1 MGIFINCIAVIFSTV
16 IIICGISYFMREK
29 AAGKLRYYMLIMG
42 IFGALWSGGFGIM
55 GFTETVKA
63 AYVFRAIGL
72 IGVVG
77 FMMTEALMVAY
88 MTSLPKW
95 LYYTYEVV
103 FIILAIVDLAF
114 FIPDVHSFE
123 RINGRMCYYS
133 YMGVGRTVH
142 QCFLI
147 FIAVSMITIAIIW
160 VRKERKSRRFRFIR
174 AMFFSNIA
182 ILIFMIPDTVLP
194 LFGKPS
200 FPSSA
205 YGMFLTYMIIWFWA
219 EKYNEFSITVNNL
232 SQYIFQSANTAIL
245 IFDDDFRLVLS
256 NDFGKKLLEIE
267 KIEKQ
272 SLSQLFQCSETET
285 TTLWNSLLQNDQGVA
300 ELKSVKDEICC
311 SLNFSVARDRR
322 GEAYCFVCFVY
333 DLSKEKQMLEEI
345 VEANKAKSRF
355 LANMSHEI
363 RTPIN
368 GIMGMNH
375 MILKECKDESIREF
389 ADNIDSS
396 SRLLLSIVNDILDI
410 SKIES
415 GKMDIIPTQY
425 QLLSLINDCYN
436 LSKVKLE
443 NKPVDL
449 EIHVN
454 EKLPSQLYGD
464 EIRIKQVVNNILS
477 NSVKYTKEGK
487 ICFGVDFEPIT
498 DKMLQLVISIEDTG
512 IGIKEED
519 LEKLFEAF
527 TRIEEKRNR
536 NIQGTGLG
544 LRLTKNLVELMEG
557 MITVE
562 STYGK
567 GTRFTVKIPQKV
579 MNSNPV
585 GDFSQAYGKAQVSS
599 HKDIISFIAPQ
610 AKILIVDDVEMN
622 LKVIKGILKETK
634 MQIDTAGSGV
644 ECLEYMKKNQY
655 HMVFLD
661 HMMPEMDGVETL
673 NKLHA
678 LEKTLNQNT
687 PVIMLTAN
695 AIVGAKNEYL
705 EAGFTDYLSK
715 PVQEIKLMKMLIKY
729 LPRELVSVTKEVI
742 STEKPEENKQNQSLE
757 ATAKE
762 LPESKANNP
771 NQLERLKEIE
781 GLDVQTGMMYCMD
794 SVDFYFEIL
803 QEYVKME
810 KAEKLKQFFEQEDW
824 DNYRTVAHALKSTS
838 LTIGAVHMSE
848 SAKAL
853 EFAAKEKDGAY
864 IHLHHDETMKEYFDL
879 VEKIKAL
886 L

>member
-182 ILIFMIPDTVLP
+182 ILIFIIPDTVLP

-245 IFDDDFRLVLS
+245 IFDDDFRMVLS

-322 GEAYCFVCFVY
+322 GEAYCFVCFV
-333 DLSKEKQMLEEI
+333 
-345 VEANKAKSRF
+345 
-355 LANMSHEI
+355 
-363 RTPIN
+363 
-368 GIMGMNH
+368 
-375 MILKECKDESIREF
+375 
-389 ADNIDSS
+389 
-396 SRLLLSIVNDILDI
+396 
-410 SKIES
+410 
-415 GKMDIIPTQY
+415 
-425 QLLSLINDCYN
+425 YN

-853 EFAAKEKDGAY
+853 EFAAKEKDEAY
-864 IHLHHDETMKEYFDL
+864 LRLHHDKAMKEYFDL

>member
-182 ILIFMIPDTVLP
+182 ILIFIIPDTVLP

-333 DLSKEKQMLEEI
+333 
-345 VEANKAKSRF
+345 
-355 LANMSHEI
+355 
-363 RTPIN
+363 
-368 GIMGMNH
+368 
-375 MILKECKDESIREF
+375 
-389 ADNIDSS
+389 
-396 SRLLLSIVNDILDI
+396 
-410 SKIES
+410 
-415 GKMDIIPTQY
+415 
-425 QLLSLINDCYN
+425 N

-519 LEKLFEAF
+519 LENCLKNSRVL
-527 TRIEEKRNR
+527 KRNETAIFR
-536 NIQGTGLG
+536 GP
-544 LRLTKNLVELMEG
+544 VWACD
-557 MITVE
+557 
-562 STYGK
+562 SP
-567 GTRFTVKIPQKV
+567 KIWW
-579 MNSNPV
+579 N
-585 GDFSQAYGKAQVSS
+585 
-599 HKDIISFIAPQ
+599 
-610 AKILIVDDVEMN
+610 
-622 LKVIKGILKETK
+622 
-634 MQIDTAGSGV
+634 
-644 ECLEYMKKNQY
+644 
-655 HMVFLD
+655 
-661 HMMPEMDGVETL
+661 
-673 NKLHA
+673 
-678 LEKTLNQNT
+678 
-687 PVIMLTAN
+687 
-695 AIVGAKNEYL
+695 
-705 EAGFTDYLSK
+705 
-715 PVQEIKLMKMLIKY
+715 
-729 LPRELVSVTKEVI
+729 
-742 STEKPEENKQNQSLE
+742 
-757 ATAKE
+757 
-762 LPESKANNP
+762 
-771 NQLERLKEIE
+771 
-781 GLDVQTGMMYCMD
+781 
-794 SVDFYFEIL
+794 
-803 QEYVKME
+803 
-810 KAEKLKQFFEQEDW
+810 
-824 DNYRTVAHALKSTS
+824 
-838 LTIGAVHMSE
+838 
-848 SAKAL
+848 
-853 EFAAKEKDGAY
+853 
-864 IHLHHDETMKEYFDL
+864 
-879 VEKIKAL
+879 
-886 L
+886 

>member
-1 MGIFINCIAVIFSTV
+1 
-16 IIICGISYFMREK
+16 
-29 AAGKLRYYMLIMG
+29 
-42 IFGALWSGGFGIM
+42 
-55 GFTETVKA
+55 
-63 AYVFRAIGL
+63 
-72 IGVVG
+72 
-77 FMMTEALMVAY
+77 
-88 MTSLPKW
+88 
-95 LYYTYEVV
+95 
-103 FIILAIVDLAF
+103 
-114 FIPDVHSFE
+114 
-123 RINGRMCYYS
+123 
-133 YMGVGRTVH
+133 
-142 QCFLI
+142 
-147 FIAVSMITIAIIW
+147 
-160 VRKERKSRRFRFIR
+160 
-174 AMFFSNIA
+174 
-182 ILIFMIPDTVLP
+182 
-194 LFGKPS
+194 
-200 FPSSA
+200 
-205 YGMFLTYMIIWFWA
+205 
-219 EKYNEFSITVNNL
+219 
-232 SQYIFQSANTAIL
+232 
-245 IFDDDFRLVLS
+245 
-256 NDFGKKLLEIE
+256 
-267 KIEKQ
+267 
-272 SLSQLFQCSETET
+272 
-285 TTLWNSLLQNDQGVA
+285 
-300 ELKSVKDEICC
+300 
-311 SLNFSVARDRR
+311 
-322 GEAYCFVCFVY
+322 
-333 DLSKEKQMLEEI
+333 
-345 VEANKAKSRF
+345 
-355 LANMSHEI
+355 
-363 RTPIN
+363 
-368 GIMGMNH
+368 
-375 MILKECKDESIREF
+375 
-389 ADNIDSS
+389 
-396 SRLLLSIVNDILDI
+396 
-410 SKIES
+410 
-415 GKMDIIPTQY
+415 
-425 QLLSLINDCYN
+425 
-436 LSKVKLE
+436 
-443 NKPVDL
+443 
-449 EIHVN
+449 
-454 EKLPSQLYGD
+454 
-464 EIRIKQVVNNILS
+464 
-477 NSVKYTKEGK
+477 
-487 ICFGVDFEPIT
+487 
-498 DKMLQLVISIEDTG
+498 
-512 IGIKEED
+512 
-519 LEKLFEAF
+519 
-527 TRIEEKRNR
+527 
-536 NIQGTGLG
+536 
-544 LRLTKNLVELMEG
+544 MEG

-729 LPRELVSVTKEVI
+729 LPKELVSVTKEVI

-824 DNYRTVAHALKSTS
+824 DNYRTVAHALKSIS
-838 LTIGAVHMSE
+838 LTIGVVHMSE